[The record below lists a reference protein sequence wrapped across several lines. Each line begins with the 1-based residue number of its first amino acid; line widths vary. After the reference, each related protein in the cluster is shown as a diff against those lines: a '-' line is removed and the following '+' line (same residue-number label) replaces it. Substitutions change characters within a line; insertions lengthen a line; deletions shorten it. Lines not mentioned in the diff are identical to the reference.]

1 MMNNKLNIVV
11 VLGTTREGRQSETAA
26 KYVAERVTRR
36 PDMEVTFFDVR
47 DLVYDGMD
55 EGEQI
60 KEQNAAWRDMVIA
73 ADGLV
78 IVTPE
83 YNHGYPGSLKL
94 ALDTL
99 LKEYIHKAVALVG
112 VSSGGL
118 GGARVVEL
126 LIPVVRELGLV
137 VTFTSLYVSK
147 SKEAFD
153 ADGNPTDPAMDEQ
166 ADAMLE
172 ELAWMARVLKWGR
185 ANVPSRYHE

>member
-118 GGARVVEL
+118 GGARGVEL
-126 LIPVVRELGLV
+126 L
-137 VTFTSLYVSK
+137 
-147 SKEAFD
+147 
-153 ADGNPTDPAMDEQ
+153 
-166 ADAMLE
+166 
-172 ELAWMARVLKWGR
+172 
-185 ANVPSRYHE
+185 